1 MEKSAVQ
8 IPLSFQH
15 FDHHELEHYRPG
27 ENRHV
32 LEYLNGFIL
41 QGRPG
46 ATYLWGE
53 RGTGKSH
60 LLQAL
65 CTRNSSDGGRGA
77 YIPLEQRDSLAPEL
91 LEGLEQL
98 DLICIDDLEEVTGDS
113 GWERALFNLF
123 NRVREN
129 DGSLILAAAMSPK
142 GLPVLLPDLQS
153 RLQSA
158 TIFHLQPLSEA
169 ERVAALR
176 HRASLRGIELTEEV
190 TAYIVRRVP
199 RDMHSLF
206 QLLDRLDQASLQAKR
221 KITIPFIRELLDQ
234 SKE

>member
-15 FDHHELEHYRPG
+15 FDHYELKHYRPG

-32 LEYLNGFIL
+32 LEHLDESITA
-41 QGRPG
+41 GRPTV
-46 ATYLWGE
+46 TYLWGE

-65 CTRNSSDGGRGA
+65 CTRIAADGGRGA
-77 YIPLEQRDSLAPEL
+77 YIPLGQRENLAPEL

-98 DLICIDDLEEVTGDS
+98 DLICIDDLEEVAGDN

-123 NRVREN
+123 NRIREN
-129 DGSLILAAAMSPK
+129 GRSLILAAAMSPK
-142 GLPVLLPDLQS
+142 GLPVILPDLQS

-158 TIFHLQPLSEA
+158 IIFHLQPLDEE
-169 ERVAALR
+169 ERVAALKQ
-176 HRASLRGIELTEEV
+176 RAGLRGIELTDEV

-206 QLLDRLDQASLQAKR
+206 ALLDRLDQASLEAKR
-221 KITIPFIRELLDQ
+221 KITIPFVRDLLE
-234 SKE
+234 SM